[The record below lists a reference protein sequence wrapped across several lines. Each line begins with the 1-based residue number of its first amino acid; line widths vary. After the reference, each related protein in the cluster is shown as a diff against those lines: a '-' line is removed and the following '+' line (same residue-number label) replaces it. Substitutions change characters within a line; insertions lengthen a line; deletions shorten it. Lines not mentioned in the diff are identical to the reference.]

1 MKEKFHYAE
10 LTELHKK
17 IAEEIA
23 NLAKDRGHK
32 EFYEFLLKQFQIVEP
47 AQYNVEDSSFVK
59 HAVEAGIYV
68 NIQGWVIDP
77 NDDVHYPIVSLS
89 EDIRKLNKFTDG
101 LLGAE

>member
-32 EFYEFLLKQFQIVEP
+32 EFYEFLVKQFQIE
-47 AQYNVEDSSFVK
+47 
-59 HAVEAGIYV
+59 
-68 NIQGWVIDP
+68 
-77 NDDVHYPIVSLS
+77 
-89 EDIRKLNKFTDG
+89 
-101 LLGAE
+101 